1 MELRCAI
8 PEAEKVIWSI
18 KANSKFND
26 IIATSL
32 REGFKQGQIN
42 LLVSEYD
49 CDEYLRDNIKGYK
62 VKSELQQLEYKH
74 QYMETTLLVNE
85 LINLQHKIEG
95 GSVKIKERPGMRK
108 DRYSS
113 LAYNFWVMKQYELKL
128 SNDYREE
135 QDEILFRFRKPSYEQ
150 SYI

>member
-1 MELRCAI
+1 
-8 PEAEKVIWSI
+8 
-18 KANSKFND
+18 
-26 IIATSL
+26 
-32 REGFKQGQIN
+32 
-42 LLVSEYD
+42 
-49 CDEYLRDNIKGYK
+49 
-62 VKSELQQLEYKH
+62 
-74 QYMETTLLVNE
+74 METTLLVNE

-135 QDEILFRFRKPSYEQ
+135 QDEILFRFRKPNYGL

>member
-62 VKSELQQLEYKH
+62 GKSELQQLEYKN
-74 QYMETTLLVNE
+74 QRT
-85 LINLQHKIEG
+85 
-95 GSVKIKERPGMRK
+95 S
-108 DRYSS
+108 RY
-113 LAYNFWVMKQYELKL
+113 A
-128 SNDYREE
+128 
-135 QDEILFRFRKPSYEQ
+135 
-150 SYI
+150 